1 MLAHNRHGDAFAIL
15 ALKLDVLGK
24 AIDVSI
30 IRDLIPITIIDEQ
43 D

>member
-15 ALKLDVLGK
+15 ASKLDVPGE

-30 IRDLIPITIIDEQ
+30 IRDLIPVTIIEEQ